1 MGQEQDRA
9 AMLGAEQEV
18 VAAAERLAEWVR
30 LNHPYSVRQEEQDVI
45 DAVDRLEDAR
55 GVVAGGGKKG
65 KKKGTPGGRGG
76 SPVPRRVES
85 KEIYDDME

>member
-55 GVVAGGGKKG
+55 GVVAGGGKKAKA
-65 KKKGTPGGRGG
+65 KKVITQRTRGPEG
-76 SPVPRRVES
+76 EKA